1 MTDFNLFR
9 FQNQLNTKP
18 LEEGLAR
25 DYENAGRSIGGL
37 IGSIGGLIRLG
48 LKKKG
53 DKEAEEKNAALEKNK
68 KDFLNFLDNYGNGLT
83 DEAIM
88 REGNRYGF
96 PEIAA
101 QFVEAKSGRLSR
113 DESLRARIAAEKESR
128 DTGKAIGE
136 SNRLTLQSNIQDL
149 EDNINEL
156 TLKIKSRSKD
166 SQEARNL
173 AAKRNALQK
182 RANDMKKNYE
192 IKFGPFES
200 NLIDDNKIETDDSV
214 YEEIES
220 IVDRLKDNDSFIKE
234 FSGLS
239 DTFKSLEKDEASKTL
254 DKLKSFE
261 SKLEKNKRA
270 LKDTKDKAYKSI
282 ENLKNQTVKGG
293 NVSNNRFIL
302 DDIAALHKVVYGK
315 NLSRSEVVN
324 TYKLNLIE
332 GEDY

>member
-1 MTDFNLFR
+1 MPDFNLFR

-18 LEEGLAR
+18 LEEGLAS

-37 IGSIGGLIRLG
+37 IGLG
-48 LKKKG
+48 LKIKG
-53 DKEAEEKNAALEKNK
+53 NKEAEQKNDSIEKNK
-68 KDFLNFLDNYGNGLT
+68 KDFLQFLDNYGNGLT

-113 DESLRARIAAEKESR
+113 EESLRARTAAERESR
-128 DTGKAIGE
+128 ETGKAIGE
-136 SNRLTLQSNIQDL
+136 SNRLSLQSSIQDL
-149 EDNINEL
+149 EDNINNL
-156 TLKIKSRSKD
+156 TLQIKSRSKE

-192 IKFGPFES
+192 IKFGSFES
-200 NLIDDNKIETDDSV
+200 NLIDDDKIETDDSV

-239 DTFKSLEKDEASKTL
+239 DTFKSLEKDDASKTL
-254 DKLKSFE
+254 DKLKLFE
-261 SKLEKNKRA
+261 SKLEKNQSA
-270 LKDTKDKAYKSI
+270 LKDKKDKAYKSI
-282 ENLKNQTVKGG
+282 ENLKTKTVKGG
-293 NVSNNRFIL
+293 NVSNNRFII

-324 TYKLNLIE
+324 TYKLNLVE

>member
-37 IGSIGGLIRLG
+37 IGLG
-48 LKKKG
+48 LKIKG
-53 DKEAEEKNAALEKNK
+53 NKEAEEKNAALEKNK
-68 KDFLNFLDNYGNGLT
+68 KDFLQFLDNYGNGLT

-101 QFVEAKSGRLSR
+101 EFVDAKSGRLSR
-113 DESLRARIAAEKESR
+113 EELLRARIAAEKESG
-128 DTGKAIGE
+128 DTRKAIGE

-149 EDNINEL
+149 EDTINEL
-156 TLKIKSRSKD
+156 TLKIKSRSKE

-192 IKFGPFES
+192 IKFGSFES
-200 NLIDDNKIETDDSV
+200 NLIDDDKIETDDSV

-239 DTFKSLEKDEASKTL
+239 DTFQSLEKDDASKTL
-254 DKLKSFE
+254 DKLKLFE
-261 SKLEKNKRA
+261 SKLEKNQRA
-270 LKDTKDKAYKSI
+270 LKDRKDKAYKSI
-282 ENLKNQTVKGG
+282 ENLKNKTVKGG

-324 TYKLNLIE
+324 TYKLNLVE

>member
-37 IGSIGGLIRLG
+37 IGLG
-48 LKKKG
+48 LKIKG
-53 DKEAEEKNAALEKNK
+53 NKEAEEKNAALEKNK
-68 KDFLNFLDNYGNGLT
+68 KDFLQFLDNYGNGLT

-101 QFVEAKSGRLSR
+101 EFVDAKSGRLSR
-113 DESLRARIAAEKESR
+113 EELLRARIAAEKESG
-128 DTGKAIGE
+128 DTRKAIGE

-149 EDNINEL
+149 EDTINEL
-156 TLKIKSRSKD
+156 TLKIKSRSKE

-192 IKFGPFES
+192 IKFGSFES
-200 NLIDDNKIETDDSV
+200 NLIDDDKIETDDSV

-239 DTFKSLEKDEASKTL
+239 DTFQSLEKDDASKTL
-254 DKLKSFE
+254 DKLKLFE
-261 SKLEKNKRA
+261 SKLEKNQRA
-270 LKDTKDKAYKSI
+270 LKDRKDKAYKSI
-282 ENLKNQTVKGG
+282 ENLKNKTVKGG
-293 NVSNNRFIL
+293 NVRNNRFIL

-324 TYKLNLIE
+324 TYKLNLVE

>member
-1 MTDFNLFR
+1 MPDFNLFR

-37 IGSIGGLIRLG
+37 IGLG
-48 LKKKG
+48 LKIKG

-113 DESLRARIAAEKESR
+113 EESLRARTAAEKESR

-149 EDNINEL
+149 EDEINEL
-156 TLKIKSRSKD
+156 TLKIKSRSKE

-173 AAKRNALQK
+173 AAKRNALKK

-200 NLIDDNKIETDDSV
+200 NLIDDDKIETDDSV

-239 DTFKSLEKDEASKTL
+239 DTFQSLEKDDASKTL
-254 DKLKSFE
+254 DKLKLFE
-261 SKLEKNKRA
+261 SKLEKNKSA
-270 LKDTKDKAYKSI
+270 LKDRKDKAYKSI
-282 ENLKNQTVKGG
+282 ENLKNKTVKGG

-324 TYKLNLIE
+324 TYKLNLVE

>member
-25 DYENAGRSIGGL
+25 DYENAGRSI
-37 IGSIGGLIRLG
+37 SGLIRLG

-101 QFVEAKSGRLSR
+101 QFVEARSGRLSR